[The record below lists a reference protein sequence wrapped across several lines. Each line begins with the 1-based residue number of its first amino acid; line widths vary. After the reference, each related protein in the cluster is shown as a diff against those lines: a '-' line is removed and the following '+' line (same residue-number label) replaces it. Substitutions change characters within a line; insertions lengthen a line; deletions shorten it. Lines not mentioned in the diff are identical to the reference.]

1 MSYDFKLPDLGE
13 GIHEGE
19 VKKWLVKEGDRVKV
33 DQPICEIETDK
44 AVVEMPSARAGII
57 LKIYTKEGQIAKVGN
72 VLVTFG
78 EEGETLQVTSSTGQV
93 PRSEISVASQQPTLD
108 TKPVMAAPVVS
119 QQAPIVQTTPVQVAT
134 PSYATTQPVIAQATP
149 APNQLPSTHAS
160 ATPFVRKLARELGV
174 NLEKVKGTGS
184 GGRITEEDVKKSASG
199 IGVTFE
205 EAKEQGISPQ
215 PALQKV
221 QIIIEGDVERLS
233 FRGIRRKIAE
243 HMVISEQTA
252 VHVTHMDEVDVTDLV
267 RIREMEKAEAEKKG
281 VKLTYLS
288 FIVRACVA
296 ALREFPQV
304 NSSLDEEK
312 AELLLKK
319 YYNIG
324 IAVDT
329 DDGLMV
335 PVIKNADR
343 KPVLEIARAI
353 TELAD
358 KARKRTI
365 TLDEMRGGSFTIT
378 NIGSAGGTY
387 ATPIINYPEVAI
399 LGVMKMADKAVVRNG
414 QIEIR
419 KIMNLVLSFDHRVID
434 GAMAAK
440 FVNTV
445 KRHLEDPALLLV
457 DE

>member
-1 MSYDFKLPDLGE
+1 MAYDFKLPDLGE

-19 VKKWLVKEGDRVKV
+19 VKRWLVKEGDKVKV

-44 AVVEMPSARAGII
+44 AVVEMPSPKAGII
-57 LKIYTKEGQIAKVGN
+57 LKIHVKEGQIAKVGTAF
-72 VLVTFG
+72 VTFG
-78 EEGETLQVTSSTGQV
+78 EEGEKLVDG
-93 PRSEISVASQQPTLD
+93 SESKVEPT
-108 TKPVMAAPVVS
+108 PVSPVQAAPVTP
-119 QQAPIVQTTPVQVAT
+119 QHAPVVQTVAQTAQVTVAPTPVSSPKLPASSDVQQ
-134 PSYATTQPVIAQATP
+134 TTH
-149 APNQLPSTHAS
+149 SGS
-160 ATPFVRKLARELGV
+160 FATPFVRKLARELGV
-174 NLEKVKGTGS
+174 NLDKVKGTGS
-184 GGRITEEDVKKSASG
+184 GGRITEDDVRKTASG
-199 IGVTFE
+199 VGVTLQ
-205 EAKEQGISPQ
+205 EAKEEGIAPM

-221 QIIIEGDVERLS
+221 QIVIEGEVERIP
-233 FRGIRRKIAE
+233 FRGLRRKIAE

-267 RIREMEKAEAEKKG
+267 RVRELEKAEAEKKG
-281 VKLTYLS
+281 VKLTYLA
-288 FIVRACVA
+288 FITRACVA
-296 ALREFPQV
+296 ALREHPQV

-312 AELLLKK
+312 GELILKK

-329 DDGLMV
+329 EEGLMV

-343 KPVLEIARAI
+343 KPIIEIAKSIA
-353 TELAD
+353 ELAD

-365 TLDEMRGGSFTIT
+365 TLEEMRGGTFTIT

-387 ATPIINYPEVAI
+387 ATPIINYPETAI
-399 LGVMKMADKAVVRNG
+399 LGVMKMQDKPVVRNA
-414 QIEIR
+414 QVEIR

-434 GAMAAK
+434 GALAAR

>member
-19 VKKWLVKEGDRVKV
+19 VKKWLVKEGDKVKV

-78 EEGETLQVTSSTGQV
+78 EEGETLQV
-93 PRSEISVASQQPTLD
+93 ASQQPTLD
-108 TKPVMAAPVVS
+108 TKPVMAAPVVP
-119 QQAPIVQTTPVQVAT
+119 QHAPIVQTTQVQIAT
-134 PSYATTQPVIAQATP
+134 PSYATTQPVTQATQATVMQQP
-149 APNQLPSTHAS
+149 TTTSATNQLPSTHAS

-174 NLEKVKGTGS
+174 NLEKVKGSGS

-199 IGVTFE
+199 VGVTFE

-221 QIIIEGDVERLS
+221 QIIIDGDVERLS

-243 HMVISEQTA
+243 HMVISQQTA
-252 VHVTHMDEVDVTDLV
+252 VHVTHMDEIDLTDLV

-281 VKLTYLS
+281 VKLTYLA

-296 ALREFPQV
+296 ALREFPQL

-312 AELLLKK
+312 AELVIKK

-399 LGVMKMADKAVVRNG
+399 LGVMKMADRAVVRNG

-419 KIMNLVLSFDHRVID
+419 KIMNMVLSFDHRVID

-445 KRHLEDPALLLV
+445 KKHLEDPALLLV